1 MLRYNLQRL
10 FNDQSSREVT
20 LSHPV
25 AMTNLQNFLELRHHP
40 VINQEMR
47 GMGYVQQTKNFTAV
61 HINALNRIR
70 IEQAE
75 PAHIPQPVPP
85 SESSHCS
92 RRSPTPSEPSDGS
105 LTSWLR
111 MRPIK
116 VSRSQVTWPSKGPC

>member
-25 AMTNLQNFLELRHHP
+25 AMTNLQSFLEVRHHP

-47 GMGYVQQTKNFTAV
+47 GMGDVQQTKNFTAV

-70 IEQAE
+70 VEQAE

-85 SESSHCS
+85 QRIQPLQQEVAHAIGAVA
-92 RRSPTPSEPSDGS
+92 RVANQLVEDAAD
-105 LTSWLR
+105 
-111 MRPIK
+111 
-116 VSRSQVTWPSKGPC
+116 